1 MNLTYIIID
10 DKDPIKSSF
19 FKNFSKEIYNNVQQ
33 IKNLTPADKII
44 IIFSHQL
51 ELESI
56 KKKIRK
62 IKEKIKNKNLYFFI
76 NKKLKTSFEN
86 SINIVFYP
94 IKINELKSLITKED
108 IQPINFENVLLIN
121 NILKNSKKDL
131 SIKVSDTEK
140 EILKLLFF
148 NASVKK
154 EVIKV
159 SVLNYKS
166 EIKSNSVDSHLTRIR
181 NKIELIDAN
190 FKIITSEKGVVTIQN
205 NIN

>member
-33 IKNLTPADKII
+33 IKNITPADKII

>member
-33 IKNLTPADKII
+33 IKNITPADKII

-86 SINIVFYP
+86 SSNIIFYP
-94 IKINELKSLITKED
+94 IKTNELKSLIIKED

-148 NASVKK
+148 NGSVKK

-190 FKIITSEKGVVTIQN
+190 FKIITSEKGVVTIHN